1 MNAVFAGLQRYDRSR
16 WAQQGHI
23 FNNAECIDTLV
34 TSPWGTDLTQNAIEK
49 KQ

>member
-1 MNAVFAGLQRYDRSR
+1 MQRLQSYSVMIDLD
-16 WAQQGHI
+16 GHSKVII

-34 TSPWGTDLTQNAIEK
+34 KSPWGTDLTQNAIEK